1 MISFDTMRLF
11 FALLSVAC
19 VIAVVGILGVALLSR
34 FSAGAAAT
42 RDSVFESLRGYELWM
57 AFALALGATLGSLY
71 LSEIVHLIPCRL
83 CWFQRIFMYPLV
95 IVLGVAAKRRD
106 TTVGLTTSILAGL
119 GLLLSVYHYLLQHFP
134 SLDSGACE
142 VSTPCSAAYIWQ
154 WNFVSIPFMAAS
166 TFALILT
173 LMFVLRTNVGRMSE
187 LELAE

>member
-11 FALLSVAC
+11 FALLSMAC
-19 VIAVVGILGVALLSR
+19 VVAVVGIAAIAVGARYSAGVAQI
-34 FSAGAAAT
+34 

-106 TTVGLTTSILAGL
+106 ATVGLTTSILAGL
-119 GLLLSVYHYLLQHFP
+119 GLVIAGYHYLIQQFP
-134 SLDSGACE
+134 SLDSGACDLNA
-142 VSTPCSAAYIWQ
+142 PCSAAYIWQ
-154 WNFVSIPFMAAS
+154 WNFLSIPFMAGSA
-166 TFALILT
+166 FALILT